1 MEDKK
6 YEAGKVEISSAEYR
20 DLIKDAV
27 EAHMEASQTRS
38 DKWRLESEKSKL
50 SQELEA
56 ANKRIAELESILSNL
71 QTGLHHSY
79 TPDPNATPYKPWW
92 SEVTCS
98 SNNKGDN

>member
-1 MEDKK
+1 MEEKN

-27 EAHMEASQTRS
+27 EAQMEASQQRS
-38 DKWRLESEKSKL
+38 EKWRLESENSKL
-50 SQELEA
+50 AKELEESK
-56 ANKRIAELESILSNL
+56 KRIAELESILSSF
-71 QTGLHHSY
+71 QIGLHHSG

-98 SNNKGDN
+98 SNSKEGN